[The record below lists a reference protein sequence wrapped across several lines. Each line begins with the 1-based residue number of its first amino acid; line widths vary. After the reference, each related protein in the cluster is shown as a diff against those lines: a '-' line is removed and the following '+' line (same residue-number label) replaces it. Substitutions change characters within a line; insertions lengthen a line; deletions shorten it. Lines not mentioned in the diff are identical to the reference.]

1 MRFNFTPKNFQP
13 PLVLGSNPEQKF
25 QKAFDFFGG
34 ILQNTCIFK
43 YGSDIVK
50 DLDVVGEF
58 WGVTRENS
66 VNLVDSLKA
75 INFEQHTDLA

>member
-25 QKAFDFFGG
+25 QKAFDFVGG
-34 ILQNTCIFK
+34 ILQNTYILK

-58 WGVTRENS
+58 LGVTRENS

-75 INFEQHTDLA
+75 N